1 MIFFWLVTIA
11 SQIVA
16 TRQEAHLRQALL
28 DPSRPCHVRPPRGT
42 CWVPGKP
49 NIGGHQGR
57 ILNWWPSWALESWS
71 LPWWMRWGEGSE
83 VASDDGT
90 LSVMDFKRLYI
101 YMYIYI
107 YRYRHSRN
115 LEWCLKMNLKKRWAM
130 LGPTLDEDCWAGQ
143 PRCQPGTHIHCVTSV
158 ELSLDWFRWVF
169 WVFLLIWSRNLS
181 VENCRNPEFQW
192 FWH

>member
-1 MIFFWLVTIA
+1 M
-11 SQIVA
+11 
-16 TRQEAHLRQALL
+16 
-28 DPSRPCHVRPPRGT
+28 
-42 CWVPGKP
+42 
-49 NIGGHQGR
+49 
-57 ILNWWPSWALESWS
+57 
-71 LPWWMRWGEGSE
+71 
-83 VASDDGT
+83 
-90 LSVMDFKRLYI
+90 

-107 YRYRHSRN
+107 YIFSRN

-158 ELSLDWFRWVF
+158 ELSLDWFRWVL

-192 FWH
+192 VWHSFCPLQRGLSQAHLVRKWRSGQAKGQGPGVVPWLTWLRDFGLVQSLTWSRIHKKHDLKPRLKHGWDIGHDQISPDLQEILVRKGKSWCDLKVVS